1 MIAYAV
7 KTEEGYPMI
16 DDIMSTAKE
25 KMQKSCAV
33 YERDMQS
40 LRAGRAN
47 PQLLD
52 RILVDYYGT
61 PTPINQIGNI
71 SSPEPRLLVIAPWE
85 AKMIP
90 QVEKAIQKSDL
101 GLNPSNDG
109 KIIRLV
115 FPELNEERRRDLTKV
130 ASKGAEETKVA
141 IRSIRRDAIEQI
153 KKLKK
158 NSEITEDD
166 QHDAEDKMQKLTDKA
181 IKEVDEIYARKEKE
195 IMEV

>member
-1 MIAYAV
+1 
-7 KTEEGYPMI
+7 MI

-33 YERDMQS
+33 YERDMAG

-52 RILVDYYGT
+52 RIMVDYYGT

-71 SSPEPRLLVIAPWE
+71 SSPEPRMLVISPWE

-115 FPELNEERRRDLTKV
+115 FPELNEERRRDLTKI

-166 QHDAEDKMQKLTDKA
+166 QRDAEEKMQKLTDKA
-181 IKEVDEIYARKEKE
+181 IKDVDEIYARKEKE
-195 IMEV
+195 IMEI

>member
-1 MIAYAV
+1 MLWLKIRRELKMV
-7 KTEEGYPMI
+7 EDVMKTAE
-16 DDIMSTAKE
+16 E

-33 YERDMQS
+33 YERDMMG

-47 PQLLD
+47 PKLLD
-52 RILVDYYGT
+52 RIMVDYYGT
-61 PTPINQIGNI
+61 PTPIPQIGNI

-115 FPELNEERRRDLTKV
+115 FPELNEERRKELTKV

-166 QHDAEDKMQKLTDKA
+166 QKDAEEEIQKLTDKA
-181 IKEVDEIYARKEKE
+181 IKEVDAIYAKKEKE

>member
-1 MIAYAV
+1 MI
-7 KTEEGYPMI
+7 E
-16 DDIMSTAKE
+16 DIMNTAEE
-25 KMQKSCAV
+25 KMQKSCSA
-33 YERDMQS
+33 YERDMMG

-47 PQLLD
+47 PKLLD
-52 RILVDYYGT
+52 RIMVDYYGT
-61 PTPINQIGNI
+61 PTPIPQIGNI

-85 AKMIP
+85 AKLIP

-141 IRSIRRDAIEQI
+141 IRNIRRDAVDQI
-153 KKLKK
+153 KKMKK

-166 QHDAEDKMQKLTDKA
+166 QKDAEEEIQKMTDKA
-181 IKEVDEIYARKEKE
+181 IKDVEAIYAKKEKE

>member
-1 MIAYAV
+1 
-7 KTEEGYPMI
+7 MI
-16 DDIMSTAKE
+16 DDVMNTAKE
-25 KMQKSCAV
+25 KMAKSCAV
-33 YERDMQS
+33 YERDMMS

-52 RILVDYYGT
+52 RIMVDYYGT

-153 KKLKK
+153 KKMKK

-166 QHDAEDKMQKLTDKA
+166 QHDAEEKMQKLTDKA
-181 IKEVDEIYARKEKE
+181 IKDVDEIFAKKEKE

>member
-1 MIAYAV
+1 MLEDV
-7 KTEEGYPMI
+7 LN
-16 DDIMSTAKE
+16 TAKE
-25 KMQKSCAV
+25 KMAKSCAV
-33 YERDMQS
+33 YERDMVG

-52 RILVDYYGT
+52 RIMVDYYGT
-61 PTPINQIGNI
+61 PTPIPQVGNV
-71 SSPEPRLLVIAPWE
+71 SSPEPRMLVIAPWE
-85 AKMIP
+85 AKMIS
-90 QVEKAIQKSDL
+90 QIEKAIQKSDL

-115 FPELNEERRRDLTKV
+115 FPELNEERRKELTKV

-153 KKLKK
+153 KKMKK

-166 QHDAEDKMQKLTDKA
+166 QRKAEEDMQKITDKA
-181 IKEVDEIYARKEKE
+181 IKDVDEIYGRKEKE

>member
-1 MIAYAV
+1 M
-7 KTEEGYPMI
+7 
-16 DDIMSTAKE
+16 DLAKE
-25 KMQKSCAV
+25 KMGKSCAS
-33 YERDMQS
+33 YQRDMVG

-52 RILVDYYGT
+52 RIMVDYWGT

-71 SSPEPRLLVIAPWE
+71 SSPEPRLLVISPWE

-90 QVEKAIQKSDL
+90 QIEKAIQKSDL

-109 KIIRLV
+109 KVIRLV
-115 FPELNEERRRDLTKV
+115 FPELNEERRRDLTKI

-166 QHDAEDKMQKLTDKA
+166 QHKAEEDMQKLTDKA
-181 IKEVDEIYARKEKE
+181 IKDVDAIYAAKEKE

>member
-1 MIAYAV
+1 MT
-7 KTEEGYPMI
+7 K
-16 DDIMSTAKE
+16 DILDTAKE
-25 KMQKSCAV
+25 KMSKTCAV
-33 YERDMQS
+33 YEREMQS
-40 LRAGRAN
+40 VRAGRAN

-61 PTPINQIGNI
+61 PTPINQIGNV
-71 SSPEPRLLVIAPWE
+71 SSPEPRLLVISPWE

-115 FPELNEERRRDLTKV
+115 FPELNEERRRDLTKI
-130 ASKGAEETKVA
+130 ASRGAEETKVA
-141 IRSIRRDAIEQI
+141 IRNIRRDAVDQI

-166 QHDAEDKMQKLTDKA
+166 QKDAEEEIQKLTDKA
-181 IKEVDEIYARKEKE
+181 IKDVDAIYAKKEKE

>member
-1 MIAYAV
+1 MLQDVIN
-7 KTEEGYPMI
+7 
-16 DDIMSTAKE
+16 TAKE
-25 KMQKSCAV
+25 KMKKSCEV
-33 YERDMQS
+33 YEREMMS

-115 FPELNEERRRDLTKV
+115 FPELNEERRKDLTKV

-153 KKLKK
+153 KKMKK

-166 QHDAEDKMQKLTDKA
+166 QKDAEDEIQKMTDKA
-181 IKEVDEIYARKEKE
+181 IKEVDAIYAKKEKE

>member
-1 MIAYAV
+1 MTDAV
-7 KTEEGYPMI
+7 LNN
-16 DDIMSTAKE
+16 AKE
-25 KMQKSCAV
+25 KMAKTCSS
-33 YERDMQS
+33 YEREMQS
-40 LRAGRAN
+40 VRAGRAN
-47 PQLLD
+47 PQVLD
-52 RILVDYYGT
+52 RIMVDYYGT
-61 PTPINQIGNI
+61 QTPINQIGNI

-115 FPELNEERRRDLTKV
+115 FPELNEERRKDLTKV

-141 IRSIRRDAIEQI
+141 IRNIRRDAVDQI

-166 QHDAEDKMQKLTDKA
+166 QKDAEEEIQKMTDKA
-181 IKEVDEIYARKEKE
+181 IKEVDDIFAKKEKE